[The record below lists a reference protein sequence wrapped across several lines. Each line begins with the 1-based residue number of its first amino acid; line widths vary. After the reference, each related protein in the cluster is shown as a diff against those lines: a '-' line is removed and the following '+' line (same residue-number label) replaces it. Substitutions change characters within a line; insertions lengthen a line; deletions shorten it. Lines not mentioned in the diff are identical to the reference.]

1 MIGVR
6 INFKAI
12 VLTVLLWVF
21 LPLVEV
27 AAQKPDQAA
36 AAKRAVAVTFDD
48 LPLQGPRLETSKLRA
63 MTEKLLKSL
72 AKHKIPPFG
81 VVTGYKLYRNERLDP
96 AQVAILRM
104 WLDAGGELGN
114 HTHSHADINIIS
126 LAAYQAD
133 VIRGEQVI
141 SDLLREKGMK
151 LRYFRHPVLH
161 TGRDEQT
168 RIALHEFLTH
178 RGYTIAPVTIDNQD
192 FVFADIYA
200 RAKRRGDTAL
210 MQRIVRE
217 YIQYMEQMFVFFEE
231 QSVQLLGYEPKQTL
245 LLHANE
251 LNADHMDALVA
262 MIRSRGYDFISL
274 EEALTDNAYKSPE
287 RATPRGMSWLFRWA
301 AAKGTRL
308 ESEPREPQWI
318 LDLFRAGI

>member
-1 MIGVR
+1 MSGARVIIKTIVP
-6 INFKAI
+6 AI
-12 VLTVLLWVF
+12 LLCVF

-27 AAQKPDQAA
+27 AAQKPGQSTAP
-36 AAKRAVAVTFDD
+36 KRAVAVTFDD
-48 LPLQGPRLETSKLRA
+48 LPLQGPRLETGKLRA

-72 AKHKIPPFG
+72 ALHKIPAFG
-81 VVTGYKLYRNERLDP
+81 VVTGNKLYRNDRLDP

-126 LAAYQAD
+126 LTAYQAD

-141 SDLLREKGMK
+141 RDLLREKGMK

-161 TGRDEQT
+161 TGPDEPT
-168 RIALHEFLTH
+168 RIALQQFLTS
-178 RGYTIAPVTIDNQD
+178 RGYTVAPVTIDNQD
-192 FVFADIYA
+192 FVFADIYG

-217 YIQYMEQMFVFFEE
+217 YIQYMERMFVFFEE
-231 QSVQLLGYEPKQTL
+231 QSIALLGYEPKQTL

-274 EEALTDNAYKSPE
+274 EEALTDDAYKLPE

-301 AAKGTRL
+301 AAKGML
-308 ESEPREPQWI
+308 LKSEPREPQWI
-318 LDLFRAGI
+318 LELFRARS

>member
-12 VLTVLLWVF
+12 VLTVLLCVF

-27 AAQKPDQAA
+27 AAQKPDQAV

-114 HTHSHADINIIS
+114 HTHSHADINLIS

-168 RIALHEFLTH
+168 RIALHQFLT
-178 RGYTIAPVTIDNQD
+178 T
-192 FVFADIYA
+192 ADI
-200 RAKRRGDTAL
+200 RSLRLRSITRTSSLPIFTRGPSDATI
-210 MQRIVRE
+210 QR
-217 YIQYMEQMFVFFEE
+217 
-231 QSVQLLGYEPKQTL
+231 
-245 LLHANE
+245 
-251 LNADHMDALVA
+251 
-262 MIRSRGYDFISL
+262 
-274 EEALTDNAYKSPE
+274 
-287 RATPRGMSWLFRWA
+287 
-301 AAKGTRL
+301 
-308 ESEPREPQWI
+308 
-318 LDLFRAGI
+318 